1 MPRSSAEILAPA
13 RTEIA
18 RGRPRAALK
27 ELETAR
33 AELQAAGDAVGLSE
47 ALELARGVKTLAP
60 TDTKSRER
68 LLTALEQNIAA
79 LRPIAASETTPVR
92 EPVAPVE
99 AGLPYLSH
107 AAVTGDPS
115 LASAHGQ
122 IRRGEITAALR
133 SLKKARQTLFD
144 RSDTIALNELLE
156 LAQRLSTTS
165 ARDEKKR
172 RQLIDAAQQNVR
184 YLSRRKALK
193 AGEEWSDPFSAGK
206 SRTASR
212 LPSLPP
218 MSRREILIAAA
229 IVALLA
235 GGITTW
241 ALAKRA
247 PQRVAHAI
255 KCPTG
260 QQGSPTWSPDG
271 KEIAFAKN
279 RECGTQITVISLE
292 DGRLRTVTDGYGVL
306 PDWSPDGRTI
316 LYRSRDGFSVVPVRG
331 GKSRLLR
338 ADDGDMGASWS
349 PDGKRIA
356 FVHGLD
362 PFQDAGT
369 TSYSSTMYTM
379 KPGGSDAHRLLGHSC
394 NPGTPA
400 WSPDGGRLAFTCND
414 GVYVMRLAN
423 RSLARVE
430 NGDFSSPYSP
440 RVTASW
446 SPDGRQIAIAY
457 GNIEIL
463 NADGGGIA
471 RSLREWDSV
480 TDVAFSPDGQRLAF
494 VISGYGPRIDGL
506 YVVDRDGKHRLR
518 LAEL

>member
-47 ALELARGVKTLAP
+47 ALELTRGVKTLAP
-60 TDTKSRER
+60 TDTKSRE
-68 LLTALEQNIAA
+68 LLIAALEQEIAA
-79 LRPIAASETTPVR
+79 FGPIAASETTSVR
-92 EPVAPVE
+92 EPAASVE

-122 IRRGEITAALR
+122 IKRGEITSALR
-133 SLKKARQTLFD
+133 SLEKARQTLFD

-184 YLSRRKALK
+184 YLSRRKALQS
-193 AGEEWSDPFSAGK
+193 GEEWSDPFSAAK

-212 LPSLPP
+212 LPTLPP
-218 MSRREILIAAA
+218 MSRREILVAAA

-260 QQGSPTWSPDG
+260 EEGSPTWSPDG

-279 RECGTQITVISLE
+279 GSCGTQITIVSAEGGPTRELSKK
-292 DGRLRTVTDGYGVL
+292 YGVL
-306 PDWSPDGRTI
+306 PNWSPDRRTI
-316 LYRSRDGFSVVPVRG
+316 VYRSKDGFSLINVKDG
-331 GKSRLLR
+331 ETRLIR

-349 PDGKRIA
+349 PNGKRIA
-356 FVHGLD
+356 FVHGLTPD
-362 PFQDAGT
+362 PEYDEG
-369 TSYSSTMYTM
+369 YNSTLYTM
-379 KPGGSDAHRLLGHSC
+379 KPDGSDVRRLIGHKC
-394 NPGTPA
+394 NPRTPSWSPHGTYLLFACDDGVYDFPLKGGRRGQLVKADFSIWPISVSMSADAELLAFGWDGVEIMKLAGESGPKTLVEVDYFEDATINVA
-400 WSPDGGRLAFTCND
+400 WSPNGRKLAFSIT
-414 GVYVMRLAN
+414 G
-423 RSLARVE
+423 
-430 NGDFSSPYSP
+430 
-440 RVTASW
+440 
-446 SPDGRQIAIAY
+446 
-457 GNIEIL
+457 
-463 NADGGGIA
+463 
-471 RSLREWDSV
+471 
-480 TDVAFSPDGQRLAF
+480 
-494 VISGYGPRIDGL
+494 SGYEDGL
-506 YVVDRDGKHRLR
+506 YVIDRDGKHRRR
-518 LAEL
+518 LADL

>member
-1 MPRSSAEILAPA
+1 MARSSAEILAPA
-13 RTEIA
+13 RTERA

-33 AELQAAGDAVGLSE
+33 LELRAAGDAKGLAE
-47 ALELARGVKTLAP
+47 ALELAREVPTLAP
-60 TDTKSRER
+60 VDRKSRE
-68 LLTALEQNIAA
+68 LLIAALEQDIAA
-79 LRPIAASETTPVR
+79 LGPTAASETTPVR

-156 LAQRLSTTS
+156 MAQRLSTTS

-172 RQLIDAAQQNVR
+172 RELIGAAQQNVR

-193 AGEEWSDPFSAGK
+193 AGEEWSDPFGAAKPKTTSK
-206 SRTASR
+206 

-247 PQRVAHAI
+247 PQRVAHAL
-255 KCPTG
+255 KCPTDEE
-260 QQGSPTWSPDG
+260 GSPTWSPDG

-279 RECGTQITVISLE
+279 GSCGTQITIVSAEGGPTRELSKK
-292 DGRLRTVTDGYGVL
+292 YGVL
-306 PDWSPDGRTI
+306 PNWSPDGRTI
-316 LYRSRDGFSVVPVRG
+316 VYRSKDGFSLINVKDG
-331 GKSRLLR
+331 ETRLIR
-338 ADDGDMGASWS
+338 EDDGDMGASWS
-349 PDGKRIA
+349 PNGKRIA
-356 FVHGLD
+356 FVHGLTPD
-362 PFQDAGT
+362 PEYDEG
-369 TSYSSTMYTM
+369 YNSTLYTM
-379 KPGGSDAHRLLGHSC
+379 KPDGSDVRRLIGHKC
-394 NPGTPA
+394 NPRTPA
-400 WSPDGGRLAFTCND
+400 WSPHGTYLLFACDD
-414 GVYVMRLAN
+414 GVYDFPLKGGRRGQLVDADFSNWPISVSMSADAKLLAFGWDGVNVMKLEGDSDPN
-423 RSLARVE
+423 VLVE
-430 NGDFSSPYSP
+430 VGDFEDSTID
-440 RVTASW
+440 VAW
-446 SPDGRQIAIAY
+446 SPNGRKLAF
-457 GNIEIL
+457 
-463 NADGGGIA
+463 
-471 RSLREWDSV
+471 SV
-480 TDVAFSPDGQRLAF
+480 TGSDFD
-494 VISGYGPRIDGL
+494 DGL
-506 YVVDRDGKHRLR
+506 YVIDRDGKHRLR
-518 LAEL
+518 LAEF